1 MFTINITATYRKNTH
16 THTFMSPLGFL
27 SLHLSI
33 PGLHRTLLRI
43 QLKEELHRGIKEALE
58 VIKVIKQLPDL
69 LLWRLSWLDV
79 NAKKIAGAAVMWRK
93 KKCSLRW
100 IQFVSF
106 LQTAMMLLNKFQH
119 NYPINRNK
127 AR

>member
-1 MFTINITATYRKNTH
+1 
-16 THTFMSPLGFL
+16 MSPLGFL

-33 PGLHRTLLRI
+33 PGLHGTLLRI

-93 KKCSLRW
+93 KK
-100 IQFVSF
+100 
-106 LQTAMMLLNKFQH
+106 MLIEMDSICLFPSNCNDAIK
-119 NYPINRNK
+119 
-127 AR
+127 